1 MLLRPALE
9 ELRLK
14 LQNRLFF
21 RKLEKEKEAI
31 ISNYK
36 MSRNNCQCGLR
47 FAGPNI
53 IVDVGKTEAVMPPHE
68 QIQMKNII

>member
-1 MLLRPALE
+1 MRIGTIV
-9 ELRLK
+9 
-14 LQNRLFF
+14 NG
-21 RKLEKEKEAI
+21 
-31 ISNYK
+31 
-36 MSRNNCQCGLR
+36 MVLR